1 MKKNTLLML
10 PLVACMFACGNKQES
25 KPADNSQQA
34 EVSQEL
40 TDGADNSRFTT
51 DSVGFGLETKK
62 AIVNMWADF
71 PKGGNAI
78 LVNAIRE
85 FISEEMGGSYMGDLS
100 DADAMVRHYVNEAQ
114 KELNKLSDEFESDE
128 APTLSHS
135 IGIQKLNETD
145 KYVTYT
151 AGEEVYLGGAH
162 GSWISRAVT
171 FRKSDGRRFDA
182 HMLHDTDSEAFH
194 LLLKE
199 GVKSYFADAT
209 DDTQITDEMLKD
221 MLLVESPVDYLPLPQ
236 YPPHL
241 TAEGVAFCYQQYEI
255 APYAAGLPSF
265 TIPYD
270 KIRTYLTATALQM
283 IE

>member
-25 KPADNSQQA
+25 KPAYSSQQA
-34 EVSQEL
+34 EVRPEQ
-40 TDGADNSRFTT
+40 TDAADSSRFTT
-51 DSVGFGLETKK
+51 DSIGFGQETKK
-62 AIVNMWADF
+62 TIVKMWADF

-78 LVNAIRE
+78 LANAIRE
-85 FISEEMGGSYMGDLS
+85 FISEEMGGSYMGDLT
-100 DADAMVRHYVNEAQ
+100 DADALVRHYVGETQ
-114 KELNKLSDEFESDE
+114 KELNQLYDDFESDA

-151 AGEEVYLGGAH
+151 ASEEVYLGGAH
-162 GSWISRAVT
+162 GSWLFRAVT
-171 FRKSDGRRFDA
+171 FRKSDGRRFDT
-182 HMLHDTDSEAFH
+182 HMLRDTDSDAFH

-209 DDTQITDEMLKD
+209 DDAQLTDEMLKD
-221 MLLVESPVDYLPLPQ
+221 MLLVESSVDYLPLPQ
-236 YPPHL
+236 YAPYL

-255 APYAAGLPSF
+255 APYSAGLPSF

-270 KIRTYLTATALQM
+270 KMKPYLTATALQM